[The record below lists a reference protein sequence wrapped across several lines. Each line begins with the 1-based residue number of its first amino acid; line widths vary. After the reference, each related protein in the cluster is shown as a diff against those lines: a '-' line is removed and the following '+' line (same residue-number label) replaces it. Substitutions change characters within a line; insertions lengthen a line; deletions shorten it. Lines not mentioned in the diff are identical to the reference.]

1 MLQPTTMIPDYYVLS
16 YLSKWERDHNCSLW
30 LLQERLAPSS
40 LNYVC
45 ILMDSQFLQRSIEA
59 WTHLAFILS
68 KSVDKFPN
76 FPTEKM
82 ILSVINSMIHE
93 EISQRRLNNQER
105 LWWKST
111 MTIHFTSRN
120 RSMVE
125 NQLARINGAE
135 KLSGGIKENMEIVT
149 LHPTSL
155 VQKWELQKEICGNTY
170 FEATSHIPHVERRV
184 AEIEIVKPHPAYHIP
199 QVGERKLRKGNSTC

>member
-1 MLQPTTMIPDYYVLS
+1 
-16 YLSKWERDHNCSLW
+16 
-30 LLQERLAPSS
+30 
-40 LNYVC
+40 
-45 ILMDSQFLQRSIEA
+45 MDSQFLQRSIEA
-59 WTHLAFILS
+59 WTHLSFILS
-68 KSVDKFPN
+68 KSVDKFSN
-76 FPTEKM
+76 FPTTEKM
-82 ILSVINSMIHE
+82 ILSVINSTIHE
-93 EISQRRLNNQER
+93 EISQRILNNQER

-135 KLSGGIKENMEIVT
+135 KLSGRIKENMEIVT

-184 AEIEIVKPHPAYHIP
+184 AEIKIVKPHPASWGKEVAKRKFNLLTEVLHIFDHSVHHQSKNLSP
-199 QVGERKLRKGNSTC
+199 IM